1 MSQRNIQVIV
11 IASSIILFSVLYFG
25 FDNKPSNRSE
35 VDKTRA
41 LKAEGTTDTDKIIE
55 AAKAAISKDEL
66 ILITELEAALPLQLT
81 DSLRGETYKELSREW
96 NKLQQFTVGGI
107 YAKKV
112 AESLKTEAAWSIA
125 GTTFGIAM
133 KNEQN
138 PENHQYAI
146 EEATNAFQK
155 ALEINPDET
164 QHQINLALTYVETA
178 QPMQGIMMLRE
189 LSEKEPKNT
198 SVLMA
203 LGQLSIR
210 SGQYD
215 KAVERYQQVIEI
227 EPNNVKGY
235 YALAQVYQITG
246 KTQEAINTYQKC
258 STLSNDAILRS
269 DIEQI
274 IKKLKSN

>member
-1 MSQRNIQVIV
+1 MSQRTIQIIV

-41 LKAEGTTDTDKIIE
+41 LKAEGTTDTDKIID

-81 DSLRGETYKELSREW
+81 DSLRAETYKEISREW

-112 AESLKTEAAWSIA
+112 AESLKTETAWSIA

-138 PENHQYAI
+138 SENRQFAVD
-146 EEATNAFQK
+146 EATNAFQK
-155 ALEINPDET
+155 ALEINPEET
-164 QHQINLALTYVETA
+164 QHKINLALTYVETA
-178 QPMQGIMMLRE
+178 QPMQGIMMLRQ
-189 LSEKEPKNT
+189 LSEEKPENT
-198 SVLMA
+198 AVLMA

-215 KAVERYQQVIEI
+215 KAVERYQQVIEL
-227 EPNNVKGY
+227 EPKNLKGY
-235 YALAQVYQITG
+235 YALGQVYQAIG
-246 KTQEAINTYQKC
+246 KKEEAINSYQKC
-258 STLSNDAILRS
+258 LTLSNDASLRS
-269 DIEQI
+269 DIEQV